1 MASELCLIETDVLTR
16 EEKIALG
23 GEIEHLIEGHK
34 DNRQAIN
41 RLVFASIEAM
51 TKADDAAQ
59 ELSDKGFFK
68 RFLGGITGSN
78 AKLQDK
84 INSNR
89 AAAQYAAQQTLQK
102 LAEQNLMTFDLIT
115 AVNNKLN
122 ASLHRVGEEI
132 ENIYEGLAKFLRYN
146 KSELVRMETRLEK
159 VERNVNLLTWQ
170 NSIEY
175 QAFEGIEYCDLDETG
190 KIVCLVRDFYEITK
204 GEWSTSEL
212 LLLKTAMGSIHI
224 QPRDKVNFL
233 AVLQE
238 IAEDEA
244 LQGKLLGERQIV
256 SADDSDWLLA
266 FGALR
271 KMEALQR
278 KENYIVD
285 TVREYLEKKA
295 VKADERQIRVEL
307 LLKYLAER
315 MGVNLDSEVEI
326 YDLVMELLFD
336 LQQAE
341 LAGLLSDVQSE
352 DEPLL
357 TMPNGKLQ
365 EAERLYIAYQL
376 DEAEALFEELAKAGN
391 ARAMYVLARYY
402 DSDWGWKG
410 ADAGDVLAKLY
421 VAESQENDEQKTAT
435 LEELFPRVYA
445 LAEQGDVF
453 ARHEV
458 AGMFLH
464 GRGTRCDEQKAIYY
478 WRTAAE
484 AGFWNSMCELGDLFV
499 EKSNYKKAAEW
510 FKKLAEAGSD
520 EGWYMLGWIYTW
532 GEDGIACEKEAIR
545 CLQKAYEMQGDWAG
559 NAAYSIGR
567 IFKERGRYNEE
578 NIWLRKACEAGY
590 DQVCYRLANNYADG
604 NGVAEDKEKAIEYYR
619 KAYEMGG
626 TCAGDAAN
634 SIGRIFAEREH
645 YNEAN
650 IWFRK
655 AAEAGSDFGWYNLA
669 VSYDN
674 GRGVVGDKEKAKEYY
689 LKAYE
694 MGSACAGDAAL
705 AIGMVFDENEEYTKA
720 YEWFQKAAEA
730 GSDWGYYDLGIYY
743 LEGKGITQ
751 NAAKAVEC
759 FTKAYEMQG
768 DAADRAKEMLDE
780 LS

>member
-1 MASELCLIETDVLTR
+1 MKMASELCLIETDVLTR

-132 ENIYEGLAKFLRYN
+132 ENIYEGLAKFLRHN
-146 KSELVRMETRLEK
+146 KSELVRLETRLEK

-175 QAFEGIEYCDLDETG
+175 QAFEGIEYCDLDEAG

-278 KENYIVD
+278 EENYIVD
-285 TVREYLEKKA
+285 TVREYLEKSA

-341 LAGLLSDVQSE
+341 LAGLLSDVRSE
-352 DEPLL
+352 GEPLL
-357 TMPNGKLQ
+357 MMPNEKLQ

-376 DEAEALFEELAKAGN
+376 DEARVLFEELAKAGN

-402 DSDWGWKG
+402 YDPDWGWKG
-410 ADAGDVLAKLY
+410 ADAGDVLAQLY
-421 VAESQENDEQKTAT
+421 EAESWADDEQKTAV
-435 LEELFPRVYA
+435 LEELFPRVYE

-464 GRGTRCDEQKAIYY
+464 GYGTRCDEQKAIYY

-484 AGFWNSMCELGDLFV
+484 AGFWDSMSELGNLFLEQ
-499 EKSNYKKAAEW
+499 EKYKKAAEW
-510 FKKLAEAGSD
+510 FKKLAEAGCD
-520 EGWYMLGWIYTW
+520 EGWYKLGKIY
-532 GEDGIACEKEAIR
+532 GEGEGDIACEKEAIR
-545 CLQKAYEMQGDWAG
+545 CYQKVYEMQGFRAGDAACDLGIIFDNKEEYKKANEWFRKSGEAG
-559 NAAYSIGR
+559 NDWGWS
-567 IFKERGRYNEE
+567 F
-578 NIWLRKACEAGY
+578 
-590 DQVCYRLANNYADG
+590 LADNYADG
-604 NGVAEDKEKAIEYYR
+604 KGTTEDKDKAIEYYL
-619 KAYEMGG
+619 KAYEIGG
-626 TCAGDAAN
+626 TRAGDVAY
-634 SIGRIFAEREH
+634 SIGMIFDGREN

-655 AAEAGSDFGWYNLA
+655 A
-669 VSYDN
+669 YD
-674 GRGVVGDKEKAKEYY
+674 
-689 LKAYE
+689 
-694 MGSACAGDAAL
+694 
-705 AIGMVFDENEEYTKA
+705 
-720 YEWFQKAAEA
+720 WFKKAAEA
-730 GSDWGYYDLGIYY
+730 GSDWGYYKLGNCY
-743 LEGKGITQ
+743 LEGKGVAQ

-759 FTKAYEMQG
+759 FKKAYEMQG
-768 DAADRAKEMLDE
+768 RAADYAKERLDA
-780 LS
+780 LR

>member
-51 TKADDAAQ
+51 TKANDAAQ
-59 ELSDKGFFK
+59 ELSSKDFFR

-84 INSNR
+84 INSSR

-132 ENIYEGLAKFLRYN
+132 ENIYEGLAKFLRHN
-146 KSELVRMETRLEK
+146 KSELVRLETRLEK

-175 QAFEGIEYCDLDETG
+175 QAFEGIEYCDLDEAG

-244 LQGKLLGERQIV
+244 LQGKLLGERQI
-256 SADDSDWLLA
+256 ALTDDSDWLLA

-278 KENYIVD
+278 EENYIVD
-285 TVREYLEKKA
+285 TVR
-295 VKADERQIRVEL
+295 
-307 LLKYLAER
+307 KYLAER
-315 MGVNLDSEVEI
+315 MGVNLDGEVEI

-341 LAGLLSDVQSE
+341 LAGLLSDVRLE
-352 DEPLL
+352 GEPFL
-357 TMPNGKLQ
+357 MIPNGKLQ

-376 DEAEALFEELAKAGN
+376 DEAEELFEELAQAGN

-402 DSDWGWKG
+402 DASDWGWKG

-421 VAESQENDEQKTAT
+421 VVESQEDDEQKMAT
-435 LEELFPRVYA
+435 LEELFPRVYE

-484 AGFWNSMCELGDLFV
+484 AGFWDSMRELGDLFKV
-499 EKSNYKKAAEW
+499 QGKYKKAAGW
-510 FKKLAEAGSD
+510 FKKLAEAGCD
-520 EGWYMLGWIYTW
+520 EGWYKLGKIY
-532 GEDGIACEKEAIR
+532 GEGEGDIACEKEAIR
-545 CLQKAYEMQGDWAG
+545 CYQKVYEMQGFRAGDAACDLGIIFDNKEEYKKANEWFRKSGEAG
-559 NAAYSIGR
+559 NDWGWS
-567 IFKERGRYNEE
+567 F
-578 NIWLRKACEAGY
+578 
-590 DQVCYRLANNYADG
+590 LADNYADG
-604 NGVAEDKEKAIEYYR
+604 KGTTEDKDKAIEYYL
-619 KAYEMGG
+619 KAYEIGG
-626 TCAGDAAN
+626 TCAGDAAY
-634 SIGRIFAEREH
+634 SIGMIFDGREN

-655 AAEAGSDFGWYNLA
+655 A
-669 VSYDN
+669 YD
-674 GRGVVGDKEKAKEYY
+674 
-689 LKAYE
+689 
-694 MGSACAGDAAL
+694 
-705 AIGMVFDENEEYTKA
+705 
-720 YEWFQKAAEA
+720 WFKKAAEA
-730 GSDWGYYDLGIYY
+730 GSDWGYYKLGNCY
-743 LEGKGITQ
+743 LEGKGVAQ

-768 DAADRAKEMLDE
+768 RAADYAKERLDE
-780 LS
+780 LR

>member
-16 EEKIALG
+16 EEKTALEA
-23 GEIEHLIEGHK
+23 EIEHLIEGHK
-34 DNRQAIN
+34 NNRQAIN
-41 RLVFASIEAM
+41 RLVFASIAAM
-51 TKADDAAQ
+51 TEADDAAQ

-84 INSNR
+84 INSSR

-132 ENIYEGLAKFLRYN
+132 ENVYEGLAKFLRHN
-146 KSELVRMETRLEK
+146 KSELVRLETRLEK

-238 IAEDEA
+238 IAEDGA

-256 SADDSDWLLA
+256 PADDSDWLLA

-278 KENYIVD
+278 EENYIVD
-285 TVREYLEKKA
+285 TVREYLEKSA

-307 LLKYLAER
+307 LLKYLADR
-315 MGVNLDSEVEI
+315 MGVNLDGEVEI

-341 LAGLLSDVQSE
+341 LSGLLSDVRSE
-352 DEPLL
+352 GEPLL
-357 TMPNGKLQ
+357 MMPNEKLQ

-376 DEAEALFEELAKAGN
+376 DEAEELFEELAKAGN

-402 DSDWGWKG
+402 YDLDWGWKG

-421 VAESQENDEQKTAT
+421 VAESQEDDEQKTAT
-435 LEELFPRVYA
+435 LEALFPRVYA

-464 GRGTRCDEQKAIYY
+464 GCGTRCDEQKAIYY

-484 AGFWNSMCELGDLFV
+484 AGFWDSMSELGNLFLEQ
-499 EKSNYKKAAEW
+499 EKYKKAAEW
-510 FKKLAEAGSD
+510 FKKLAEAGGD
-520 EGWYMLGWIYTW
+520 EGWYRLGEIYEE
-532 GEDGIACEKEAIR
+532 GEGGTVCEKEAMR
-545 CLQKAYEMQGDWAG
+545 CYQKAYEMQGSWAG
-559 NAAYSIGR
+559 TAAYMMGT
-567 IFKERGRYNEE
+567 
-578 NIWLRKACEAGY
+578 IW
-590 DQVCYRLANNYADG
+590 
-604 NGVAEDKEKAIEYYR
+604 I
-619 KAYEMGG
+619 
-626 TCAGDAAN
+626 
-634 SIGRIFAEREH
+634 ERED

-655 AAEAGSDFGWYNLA
+655 ACGASSDFGWIGLA
-669 VSYDN
+669 SSYEH
-674 GRGVVGDKEKAKEYY
+674 GRGVMGDKEKAKEYY
-689 LKAYE
+689 QKAYE
-694 MGSACAGDAAL
+694 MQGDCAGMAADS
-705 AIGMVFDENEEYTKA
+705 IGEILDENEEYMKA
-720 YEWFQKAAEA
+720 YRWFQKAAEA
-730 GSDWGYYDLGIYY
+730 DYDWGYYHLGNCY
-743 LEGKGITQ
+743 LEGKGVAQ

-759 FTKAYEMQG
+759 FTKAYEMQ
-768 DAADRAKEMLDE
+768 DSAAEDAKERLDE
-780 LS
+780 LR

>member
-16 EEKIALG
+16 EEKTALEA
-23 GEIEHLIEGHK
+23 EIEHLIVGHK
-34 DNRQAIN
+34 NNRQAIN
-41 RLVFASIEAM
+41 RLVFASIAAM
-51 TKADDAAQ
+51 TEADDAAQ

-122 ASLHRVGEEI
+122 ASLHRVDEEI

-244 LQGKLLGERQIV
+244 LQRKLLGERQIAP
-256 SADDSDWLLA
+256 ADDSDWLLA

-278 KENYIVD
+278 EENYIVD

-357 TMPNGKLQ
+357 TMPNEKLQ

-376 DEAEALFEELAKAGN
+376 DEARVLFEELAKTGN

-402 DSDWGWKG
+402 YDPDWGWKG
-410 ADAGDVLAKLY
+410 ADAGDVLAQLY
-421 VAESQENDEQKTAT
+421 VAESWADDEQKTAV
-435 LEELFPRVYA
+435 LEELFPRVYE
-445 LAEQGDVF
+445 LAEQGDIL

-484 AGFWNSMCELGDLFV
+484 AGFWDSMNELGDLFLEQ
-499 EKSNYKKAAEW
+499 EKYKKAAEW

-520 EGWYMLGWIYTW
+520 EGWYRLGEIYEE
-532 GEDGIACEKEAIR
+532 GEGGTVCEKEAMR
-545 CLQKAYEMQGDWAG
+545 CYQKAYEMQGFRAGDAACDLGIIFDNKEEYKKANEWFRKSGEAG
-559 NAAYSIGR
+559 NDWGWR
-567 IFKERGRYNEE
+567 F
-578 NIWLRKACEAGY
+578 
-590 DQVCYRLANNYADG
+590 LADNYADG
-604 NGVAEDKEKAIEYYR
+604 KGTTEDKDKAI
-619 KAYEMGG
+619 
-626 TCAGDAAN
+626 
-634 SIGRIFAEREH
+634 
-645 YNEAN
+645 
-650 IWFRK
+650 
-655 AAEAGSDFGWYNLA
+655 
-669 VSYDN
+669 
-674 GRGVVGDKEKAKEYY
+674 EYY

-694 MGSACAGDAAL
+694 MGGSCAGIAATG
-705 AIGMVFDENEEYTKA
+705 IGLILDENEEYMKA
-720 YEWFQKAAEA
+720 YAWFQKAAEA
-730 GSDWGYYDLGIYY
+730 GSDWGYYKLGNCY
-743 LEGKGITQ
+743 LEGKGVAQ

-768 DAADRAKEMLDE
+768 RAADYAKERLDE
-780 LS
+780 LR